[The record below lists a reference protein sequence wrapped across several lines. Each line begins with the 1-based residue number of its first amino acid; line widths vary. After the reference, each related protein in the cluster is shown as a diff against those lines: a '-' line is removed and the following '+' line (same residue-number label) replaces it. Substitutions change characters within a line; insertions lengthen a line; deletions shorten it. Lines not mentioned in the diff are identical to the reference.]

1 MTRGIAVDLA
11 QEGAQENA
19 APVWRGWGRRL
30 GHWLGIQIAAE
41 RERWPLWLPV
51 LMGAGIGL
59 YFSLKSEPP
68 VWIGPAALLL
78 AALASGLAWR
88 SERAWFP
95 AAGCL
100 AFALGFASAQFQAHD
115 VAAPVLERR
124 VAGTLEGRVFSV
136 DPLPEGSRIVI
147 APASLGDLAPA
158 RLPARVR
165 VRLRHGDGGV
175 VPGDWV
181 SLRVSVEPPP
191 APAMPGAYDFER
203 AAWFLRLGGVG
214 YALSAPEQTAP
225 PAGAAPGEFGQALNA
240 LRQGL
245 TSRIRAALPN
255 PEGAIASALITG
267 ETHAIPPEDAG
278 AFRDAGLAHILVIAG
293 LHMGMVAGICFFA
306 LRAIFALIPAIAL
319 NYPTKKFA
327 AGLALAMTFGYMLL
341 SGATVSSRRAFA
353 MIALALLAVLVDRF
367 SISARALA
375 LAAVAI
381 MLMTPSSAM
390 GPSFQMSFAAVA
402 ALVAFYESY
411 RVQLSQ
417 WYRESGG
424 MRRLSLYLLG
434 ISFTTIVT
442 TLATAPF
449 TIYHFNRFPLY
460 SVAANV
466 AAVPITGFWVMPWAI
481 LSVLLM
487 PVHLEFLALHPMA
500 WGIDAI
506 WAIARGVTS
515 WPGAVMNLPSM
526 PAWGLGV
533 LGLGGLW
540 LCIWRRRWRYLGF
553 VPVALGLASIW
564 LSRPPDIL
572 FADNGKLM
580 AVRATDGNYLPSL
593 AHGDRSAEETWS
605 KRAASH
611 LGPVWPGSGASADG
625 SLNCD
630 AGACV
635 YRARGVMVTLIRD
648 ADHFDRAQCSADLVL
663 ANVAAWKICPGARI
677 IDRVDTYRNGGYA
690 VWLDPGAIRVE
701 SVRADQGARLWSPKR
716 GRDNLGADNGGQP

>member
-1 MTRGIAVDLA
+1 VDLA
-11 QEGAQENA
+11 QEGAQEGSG
-19 APVWRGWGRRL
+19 PLRRL
-30 GHWLGIQIAAE
+30 EWRRAGPWFLVNLAAE

-68 VWIGPAALLL
+68 VWIGPVALLFTAL
-78 AALASGLAWR
+78 AAGLSWR
-88 SERAWFP
+88 SDRGRFP

-100 AFALGFASAQFQAHD
+100 AFALGFASAQFQAHH

-124 VAGTLEGRVFSV
+124 VFANLEGRVSSV
-136 DPLPEGSRIVI
+136 DPLPEGSRLVI
-147 APASLGDLAPA
+147 APGSIGDNDPA
-158 RLPARVR
+158 KLPARVR

-175 VPGDWV
+175 APGDWV
-181 SLRVSVEPPP
+181 RLRVSLEPPP

-203 AAWFLRLGGVG
+203 AAWFERLGGVG
-214 YALSAPEQTAP
+214 YALSAPEQAVP
-225 PAGAAPGEFGQALNA
+225 PEGAAPGEFGQALNA
-240 LRQGL
+240 LRQGV
-245 TSRIRAALPN
+245 TSRIRATLPN
-255 PEGAIASALITG
+255 PEGATASALITG

-327 AGLALAMTFGYMLL
+327 ACLALAMTFGYMLL

-367 SISARALA
+367 SLSARCLA

-411 RVQLSQ
+411 RVQLSE
-417 WYRESGG
+417 WHCDSGG
-424 MRRLSLYLLG
+424 MRRFGLYLLG

-442 TLATAPF
+442 TVATAPF
-449 TIYHFNRFPLY
+449 TVYHFNRFPLY

-481 LSVLLM
+481 VSVLLM

-506 WAIARGVTS
+506 WAIAKGVTS

-553 VPVALGLASIW
+553 LPVALGLASIW

-572 FADNGKLM
+572 FAGDGKLM
-580 AVRATDGNYLPSL
+580 AVRDADGNYLPSL

-611 LGPVWPGSGASADG
+611 LGPVWPDSGASADG
-625 SLNCD
+625 SLSCD
-630 AGACV
+630 TGACV
-635 YRARGVMVTLIRD
+635 YRARGTVVTLIRD

-663 ANVAAWKICPGARI
+663 ATMAAWKICPGARI
-677 IDRVDTYRNGGYA
+677 IDRIDTYRNGGYA
-690 VWLDPGAIRVE
+690 VWLDPGAIRVD
-701 SVRADQGARLWSPKR
+701 SVRHDQGARLWSPKR
-716 GRDNLGADNGGQP
+716 GRDAPDQ

>member
-1 MTRGIAVDLA
+1 MDLA
-11 QEGAQENA
+11 QEDARPAG
-19 APVWRGWGRRL
+19 RGWLRRA
-30 GHWLGIQIAAE
+30 GPWLAANLAAE
-41 RERWPLWLPV
+41 RERWSLWLPV
-51 LMGAGIGL
+51 LMGAGIGI
-59 YFSLKSEPP
+59 YFALKSEPP
-68 VWIGPAALLL
+68 AWLGPVALLF
-78 AALASGLAWR
+78 AALAMYLAWR
-88 SERAWFP
+88 SERRRFP
-95 AAGCL
+95 ATCCL
-100 AFALGFASAQFQAHD
+100 ALALGFAAAQFQAHY
-115 VAAPVLERR
+115 VAAPVLEHR
-124 VAGTLEGRVFSV
+124 VAGILAGRIAAV
-136 DPLPEGSRIVI
+136 DPLPEGSRLSI

-158 RLPARVR
+158 QLPARVR

-175 VPGDWV
+175 APGDWV
-181 SLRVSVEPPP
+181 SMRVSLEPPP

-203 AAWFLRLGGVG
+203 AAWFERLGGVG
-214 YALSAPEQTAP
+214 YALSAPAPAAP
-225 PAGAAPGEFGQALNA
+225 PDGAGPGEWNQALNA
-240 LRQGL
+240 LRQGV

-267 ETHAIPPEDAG
+267 ETHAIPPGDAG

-306 LRAIFALIPAIAL
+306 LRAIFALIPVIAL

-327 AGLALAMTFGYMLL
+327 AGLALILTFGYMLL

-411 RVQLSQ
+411 RLQLSD
-417 WYRESGG
+417 WHRNAGG
-424 MRRLSLYLLG
+424 LRLFGLYLLG

-487 PVHLEFLALHPMA
+487 PLHLEFLALNPMA

-506 WAIARGVTS
+506 SFIAKGVTS

-526 PAWGLGV
+526 PEWGLGV

-540 LCIWRRRWRYLGF
+540 LAIWRRRWRFLGLL
-553 VPVALGLASIW
+553 PVALGLASIW

-572 FADNGKLM
+572 IAGDGRLM
-580 AVRATDGNYLPSL
+580 AVRDADGRYLPSL
-593 AHGDRSAEETWS
+593 AQGDRSAEESWT

-611 LGPVWPGSGASADG
+611 LGPAWPVSGASDDG
-625 SLNCD
+625 SLSCD

-635 YRARGVMVTLIRD
+635 YRARGRTVTIIRA
-648 ADHFDRAQCSADLVL
+648 ADKFDRAQCSADLVL
-663 ANVAAWKICPGARI
+663 ANVPAWKLCPGARI
-677 IDRVDTYRNGGYA
+677 IDSIDVYRNGGYA
-690 VWLDPGAIRVE
+690 LWLDPGAIDVE
-701 SVRADQGARLWSPKR
+701 NVRADQGDRLWSPKR
-716 GRDNLGADNGGQP
+716 GRDNSDQ

>member
-1 MTRGIAVDLA
+1 MDLA

-19 APVWRGWGRRL
+19 GPVWRGWGRRL
-30 GHWLGIQIAAE
+30 GHWLGIQLAAE

-100 AFALGFASAQFQAHD
+100 AFALGFASAQFQAHN

-147 APASLGDLAPA
+147 APA
-158 RLPARVR
+158 
-165 VRLRHGDGGV
+165 
-175 VPGDWV
+175 
-181 SLRVSVEPPP
+181 
-191 APAMPGAYDFER
+191 MPGAYDFER
-203 AAWFLRLGGVG
+203 ASWFLRLGGVG

-240 LRQGL
+240 LRQGV

-278 AFRDAGLAHILVIAG
+278 AFRDAGLAHILVIAS

-449 TIYHFNRFPLY
+449 RYY
-460 SVAANV
+460 GANATKFGLHS
-466 AAVPITGFWVMPWAI
+466 AAVVPPFGHETQ
-481 LSVLLM
+481 
-487 PVHLEFLALHPMA
+487 
-500 WGIDAI
+500 
-506 WAIARGVTS
+506 AR
-515 WPGAVMNLPSM
+515 
-526 PAWGLGV
+526 
-533 LGLGGLW
+533 
-540 LCIWRRRWRYLGF
+540 
-553 VPVALGLASIW
+553 
-564 LSRPPDIL
+564 
-572 FADNGKLM
+572 
-580 AVRATDGNYLPSL
+580 
-593 AHGDRSAEETWS
+593 
-605 KRAASH
+605 
-611 LGPVWPGSGASADG
+611 
-625 SLNCD
+625 
-630 AGACV
+630 
-635 YRARGVMVTLIRD
+635 
-648 ADHFDRAQCSADLVL
+648 
-663 ANVAAWKICPGARI
+663 
-677 IDRVDTYRNGGYA
+677 
-690 VWLDPGAIRVE
+690 AIR
-701 SVRADQGARLWSPKR
+701 P
-716 GRDNLGADNGGQP
+716 

>member
-1 MTRGIAVDLA
+1 MDLA
-11 QEGAQENA
+11 QEDARPAG
-19 APVWRGWGRRL
+19 RGWLRRA
-30 GHWLGIQIAAE
+30 GPWLAANLAAE

-51 LMGAGIGL
+51 LMGAGIGV
-59 YFSLKSEPP
+59 YFALKAEPP
-68 VWIGPAALLL
+68 AWLGPVALAL
-78 AALASGLAWR
+78 AALALSLAWR
-88 SERAWFP
+88 SERRRFP

-100 AFALGFASAQFQAHD
+100 ALALGFAAAQFQAHN

-124 VAGTLEGRVFSV
+124 VAGTLAGRVSAV
-136 DPLPEGSRIVI
+136 DPLPEGSRLSI
-147 APASLGDLAPA
+147 APASLGELAPA
-158 RLPARVR
+158 QLPARVR

-175 VPGDWV
+175 APGDWV
-181 SLRVSVEPPP
+181 SLRVSLEPPP

-203 AAWFLRLGGVG
+203 AAWFERLGGVG
-214 YALSAPEQTAP
+214 YALSAPAPTAP
-225 PAGAAPGEFGQALNA
+225 PDGAAPGEWNQALNA
-240 LRQGL
+240 LRQGV

-255 PEGAIASALITG
+255 PEGAIAAALITG
-267 ETHAIPPEDAG
+267 ETHAIPPGDAG

-327 AGLALAMTFGYMLL
+327 ACLALAMTFGYMLL

-353 MIALALLAVLVDRF
+353 MIALALLAVLADRF

-411 RVQLSQ
+411 RLQLSD
-417 WYRESGG
+417 WHRNAGG
-424 MRRLSLYLLG
+424 LRLFGLYLLG

-442 TLATAPF
+442 TVATAPF

-487 PVHLEFLALHPMA
+487 PLHLEFLALNPMA

-506 WAIARGVTS
+506 SSIAKGVTS

-540 LCIWRRRWRYLGF
+540 LAIWRRRWRYLGLA
-553 VPVALGLASIW
+553 PVALGLASIW
-564 LSRPPDIL
+564 LARPPDIL
-572 FADNGKLM
+572 IADDGKLM
-580 AVRATDGNYLPSL
+580 AVRDAGGNYLPSL
-593 AHGDRSAEETWS
+593 AQGGRSAEESWT
-605 KRAASH
+605 KRAAAH
-611 LGPVWPGSGASADG
+611 LGPVWPASGASADG

-635 YRARGVMVTLIRD
+635 YRARGRSVTIIRD
-648 ADHFDRAQCSADLVL
+648 ADHFDRSQCSADLVL
-663 ANVAAWKICPGARI
+663 ANVPAWKLCPGARI
-677 IDRVDTYRNGGYA
+677 IDSIDVYRNGGYA
-690 VWLDPGAIRVE
+690 VWLEPDSIRVE
-701 SVRADQGARLWSPKR
+701 NTRSDQGDRLWSPKR
-716 GRDNLGADNGGQP
+716 GRDNPDQ